1 MGDAQTLSIPAQ
13 NCTLSYSND
22 WSSNGDRSLKIYSN
36 TNKTFYCGPQSTN
49 LGIHN
54 LCMGK
59 TIQFQADINTN
70 IPLYLRVYTNVNGTW
85 TFQSVLISSSSNDV
99 TVTVDVPEDCSNL
112 WFRVDSTKGY
122 DDVTVYTDNW
132 RLFILG
138 G

>member
-1 MGDAQTLSIPAQ
+1 MGDAQTPSISAQ
-13 NCTLSYSND
+13 NCILTYTGE
-22 WSSNGDRSLKIYSN
+22 WSSNGNSSLKIYSN

-54 LCMGK
+54 LCIGK
-59 TIQFQADINTN
+59 TIQFQADINTD
-70 IPLYLRVYTNVNGTW
+70 IPLYLRVFINVNDSW
-85 TFQSVLISSSSNDV
+85 SSQSVLISSSSNDV

-132 RLFILG
+132 RLFVLNE
-138 G
+138 